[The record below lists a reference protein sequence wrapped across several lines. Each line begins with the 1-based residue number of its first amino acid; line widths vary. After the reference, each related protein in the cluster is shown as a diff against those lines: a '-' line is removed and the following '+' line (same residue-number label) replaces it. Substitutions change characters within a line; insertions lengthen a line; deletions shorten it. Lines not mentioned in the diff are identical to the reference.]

1 MTGAIWQS
9 AVPAL
14 PPVQY
19 STEQYIAG
27 GGALQTLGSG
37 VLLMLLRSASG
48 GLIGWA
54 VMSFPQLSSPLANAH
69 KALSAPSTQLYSE
82 IHAFVL

>member
-19 STEQYIAG
+19 STEQYIA